1 MSEVKNLK
9 KQTFNSMIWKFLERF
24 CAQIVSTIVSIILA
38 RILMPEDYS
47 VVSIV
52 TIFFAFCNIFISGGI
67 NSALIQK
74 KDADVID
81 YSTVLIT
88 NILISFILYFVM
100 FFAAPYIANIY
111 DKEILIP
118 VIRVMSLNFFVS
130 GYKAVLCAKVSSDLK
145 FKKFFFATIGGTILS
160 AGVGIGM
167 AINGFG
173 AWALVAQQMIGNF
186 IGAVLLTF
194 TTKIKLKAVF
204 SFERFKVLFSFGGK
218 LFLANIITTV
228 YNELKPLVV
237 GIKYSATDLAFY
249 KKGETYPSLLNTLGN
264 NTLSAVLFPAMSKLQ
279 DDKAALLKVVRR
291 FLRVSSFFVFP
302 LLLGFLAVSDN
313 FIVVVLTDK
322 WLPISPYL
330 KIFCIVFMFNL
341 IQIGNIQA
349 TQAIGRSDITL
360 KTEIIKKVIYFII
373 VFIFIFFFDSSVLL
387 AASEILCYIVATI
400 VNVYPNKKLIG
411 FKYRYLFA
419 DLLPNLITS
428 SIMCICVLLMNMLNI
443 NIYLLFVLQV
453 FSGAIIYIVL
463 NLIIKND
470 SLFYLVK
477 IFKSYLHKKKG

>member
-1 MSEVKNLK
+1 MSGVSNLK
-9 KQTFNSMIWKFLERF
+9 KQTFSSMIWKFLERF
-24 CAQIVSTIVSIILA
+24 CAQIVTTVVSIILA
-38 RILMPEDYS
+38 RILLPEDYS

-74 KDADVID
+74 KDADEID

-100 FFAAPYIANIY
+100 FFSAPHIAILY
-111 DKEILIP
+111 DKEILTP

-130 GYKAVLCAKVSSDLK
+130 GYKAVICAKVSSDLK

-173 AWALVAQQMIGNF
+173 AWALVAQQMIGNV
-186 IGAVLLTF
+186 IGAILLTF

-204 SFERFKVLFSFGGK
+204 SFERFKDLLRFGGK

-237 GIKYSATDLAFY
+237 GIKYSSIDLAFY
-249 KKGETYPSLLNTLGN
+249 KKGEGYPSLLNTLGS
-264 NTLSAVLFPAMSKLQ
+264 NTLAAVLFPAMSKLQ
-279 DDKAALLKVVRR
+279 DDKVALLNVMRR
-291 FLRVSSFFVFP
+291 FLRVASFVVFP
-302 LLLGFLAVSDN
+302 LLLGFFAVSDN
-313 FIVVVLTDK
+313 FITIVLTDK

-330 KIFCIVFMFNL
+330 KIFCIVYMFNL

-349 TQAIGRSDITL
+349 IQAIGRSDITL

-373 VFIFIFFFDSSVLL
+373 VLLFIFFTDSPVLL

-400 VNVYPNKKLIG
+400 VNTYPNKKLIG
-411 FKYRYLFA
+411 FKYRYLLA
-419 DLLPNLITS
+419 DILPNMITS
-428 SIMCICVLLMNMLNI
+428 VIMCVCVSLINLLSI
-443 NIYLLFVLQV
+443 NVYLLFVLQV
-453 FSGAIIYIVL
+453 IVGAVIFIVL

-470 SLFYLVK
+470 SLFYMLEML
-477 IFKSYLHKKKG
+477 KSLLKKGK